1 MSENFYLIEKLINV
15 LVPIGVCVVLPV
27 IIVKLITRA
36 RINRDNMR
44 KEIILAA
51 MEKNADVDIE
61 DMMKKMNG
69 QKKLLKT
76 ALLNKLLLG
85 SILTILSILVFVAMA
100 VNMCF
105 KGFNENMFISL
116 SVIAVPSLAIGAAFL
131 TNYFL
136 GKKMLAKEMEAEEQA
151 KLSEKS

>member
-1 MSENFYLIEKLINV
+1 
-15 LVPIGVCVVLPV
+15 
-27 IIVKLITRA
+27 
-36 RINRDNMR
+36 
-44 KEIILAA
+44 
-51 MEKNADVDIE
+51 
-61 DMMKKMNG
+61 MKKMNG

-85 SILTILSILVFVAMA
+85 SIFTIFSILVFVAMA

-105 KGFNENMFISL
+105 KGFDESMFISL

-131 TNYFL
+131 INYFL